1 MSVSSVEMVSKDE
14 WWNRRRLL
22 YNIGLVIAGILAFVC
37 YAIVV
42 EWGAN
47 RCDPD
52 AEITVFTTLFQGVGY
67 LVMMLIANLCYG
79 LGPMLESRIRP
90 INIEKYRRIAFG
102 SGFCFSVL
110 LPFSI
115 PVVLAGL
122 CVIRPTLRHR

>member
-1 MSVSSVEMVSKDE
+1 MNVSSVEMVSKDE
-14 WWNRRRLL
+14 WWNRRRLR
-22 YNIGLVIAGILAFVC
+22 YNIGLVIAGILAFGC
-37 YAIVV
+37 YAMVIDL
-42 EWGAN
+42 GGD

-67 LVMMLIANLCYG
+67 LFMMLIANLCYG
-79 LGPMLESRIRP
+79 LGPMLESRIQP

-115 PVVLAGL
+115 PVVLACL
-122 CVIRPTLRHR
+122 CLIRPT